1 MNHTDGR
8 VRMFATRWAELHMDE
23 SSARGLYVI
32 TVYLP
37 WAPGCSQSLRAVID
51 DFGNLVRV

>member
-1 MNHTDGR
+1 MNHTNGK
-8 VRMFATRWAELHMDE
+8 VSMFATRWVELYGDE

-32 TVYLP
+32 TVHMP